1 MSSLSNDEQTAEG
14 TVYKKS
20 IQSCTVWS
28 GGRTVTCTLSPRLW
42 KPDGAAGHKW
52 KRKSIHEPN
61 SFTPVDPVAVGDVV
75 RFLDGQDGTGRIV
88 EILPRHSQLSRRS
101 PVAMPG
107 AHAFEQV
114 IVSNVDQ
121 VVPVFAVADPEPHW
135 NMLDRYLVTAESF
148 HVPAVICVTKMDL
161 LDDLSRQ
168 EARDNLNRVLDEY
181 RMIGYPVIA
190 VSSFTGVGLDEI
202 RLALHGKISVF
213 LGKSGVGKTS
223 LLNAIQSGLGLRVN
237 PVNQVT
243 GKGRHT
249 TTYLE
254 MFGLDQGGA
263 IVDTPGE
270 REFGI
275 WNVHSHDLALFF
287 PEMQPY
293 VGKCKFGLGCRH
305 AEEPGC
311 AVRKAVT
318 SGWVSPRRYASYQ
331 RLLEET

>member
-1 MSSLSNDEQTAEG
+1 MEPRAKSLSASLTHE
-14 TVYKKS
+14 S
-20 IQSCTVWS
+20 
-28 GGRTVTCTLSPRLW
+28 RP
-42 KPDGAAGHKW
+42 AA
-52 KRKSIHEPN
+52 
-61 SFTPVDPVAVGDVV
+61 TVDPLAVGDVV

-88 EILPRHSQLSRRS
+88 EILPRRSQLSRRS

-114 IVSNVDQ
+114 LVSNVDQ

-148 HVPAVICVTKMDL
+148 HVPAVICVTKLDL
-161 LDDLSRQ
+161 FDDPARQ
-168 EARDNLNRVLDEY
+168 EARVNLYRVLEEY
-181 RMIGYPVIA
+181 RQIGYPVIA
-190 VSSFTGVGLDEI
+190 VSSFTGAGLNEI
-202 RLALHGKISVF
+202 RQALRGKISVF

-223 LLNAIQSGLGLRVN
+223 LLNAIQPGLGLRVSA
-237 PVNQVT
+237 VNQVT

-275 WNVHSHDLALFF
+275 WNVHSRELALFF

-293 VGKCKFGLGCRH
+293 VGKCKFGLGCSH
-305 AEEPGC
+305 SEEPGC

-318 SGWVSPRRYASYQ
+318 SGRVSPRRYASYQ